1 MITRKQ
7 GFPQDAL
14 FDGESDYLLPCVMVD
29 QWKKVNF
36 TLVGPLVKPDSW
48 IFCVL
53 ITTRSSPFFFVVI
66 INDVFY
72 NLFPDLNIFAPIHD

>member
-29 QWKKVNF
+29 Q
-36 TLVGPLVKPDSW
+36 
-48 IFCVL
+48 
-53 ITTRSSPFFFVVI
+53 
-66 INDVFY
+66 
-72 NLFPDLNIFAPIHD
+72 